1 MAELNEKIKKIT
13 LLNTKKEMLEAY
25 NALVKQ
31 LSKKE
36 ESELPPEELKEKKRK
51 EEIMKEVDT
60 LNSADVIKSIA
71 ALKAEIGNLL
81 ATISNKMEEEVN
93 KYVKIKEAILLKE
106 KELQEIYEIEK
117 NAFTLS
123 ALIELQSQKRIEF
136 ENEMKQKRE
145 VFELEMK
152 ESKARFEEEK
162 KLQEAKIKEE
172 IENEEKRR
180 KREKE
185 EFEYSF
191 KRQQQIEKDK
201 FEDEKSKLKKQLQEE
216 RESFE
221 RELSQREAKIS
232 QREEELVNLR
242 NSVSSFPKEM
252 ESAVSKAIKETTE
265 KLNSERKNAEEFQK
279 KIFEGE
285 RNVLKTKI
293 EALEK
298 RVQEQNEEITRLSR
312 YLDEAYQKIQ
322 NIAVKSISEKGVQA
336 IVEKSEK

>member
-152 ESKARFEEEK
+152 ESRARFEEEK

-298 RVQEQNEEITRLSR
+298 RVQEQNEEITRLSH

-322 NIAVKSISEKGVQA
+322 NIAVKSISEKSVQVTA
-336 IVEKSEK
+336 EKSEK